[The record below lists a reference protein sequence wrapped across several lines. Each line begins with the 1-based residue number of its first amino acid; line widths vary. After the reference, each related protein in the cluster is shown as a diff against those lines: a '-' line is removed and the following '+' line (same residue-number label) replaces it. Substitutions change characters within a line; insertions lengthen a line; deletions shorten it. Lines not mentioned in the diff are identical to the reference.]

1 MSSRS
6 IDQGGYR
13 GGYAP
18 QAVDDDQESI
28 SVIDQYSNFDG
39 TYNSTRDL
47 RIEGQVKGTIECRG
61 TLHIAQG
68 ANVNARVEAENI
80 SVAGEL
86 DGEITCRGRLQ
97 LMPSGRV
104 RGKINTVT
112 LVIHEGAFYEGEL
125 EMTGQEGRSGSR
137 ATRSRS
143 PLPSQQSSTPVS
155 QRESPREALADED
168 VGQQPPP
175 AAGSSNTFIRRFG
188 GQEQQWDDA
197 GPQDPDDDR
206 NNNA

>member
-1 MSSRS
+1 MSSRPM
-6 IDQGGYR
+6 DQGTFR
-13 GGYAP
+13 GFPP
-18 QAVDDDQESI
+18 QGQVEPQGSI

-97 LMPSGRV
+97 ILPSGRV
-104 RGKINTVT
+104 TGKINTVS
-112 LVIHEGAFYEGEL
+112 LVIHEGAFYEGDL
-125 EMTGQEGRSGSR
+125 EMGSQDSRYSGRTRRAAVGGTTSSQPATSREESGDEPEPAS
-137 ATRSRS
+137 AT
-143 PLPSQQSSTPVS
+143 
-155 QRESPREALADED
+155 
-168 VGQQPPP
+168 P
-175 AAGSSNTFIRRFG
+175 AAANTFIRRFG
-188 GQEQQWDDA
+188 GQEQQWDSSRSGAESTPEQGDE
-197 GPQDPDDDR
+197 
-206 NNNA
+206 

>member
-1 MSSRS
+1 MTSR
-6 IDQGGYR
+6 IMETGGY

-18 QAVDDDQESI
+18 AVDDDQESI
-28 SVIDQYSNFDG
+28 SVIDRYSNFDG
-39 TYNSTRDL
+39 TYQSTRDL

-86 DGEITCRGRLQ
+86 EGEITCRGRLQ
-97 LMPSGRV
+97 LLPSGRV

-125 EMTGQEGRSGSR
+125 EMASPDQRLPGRS
-137 ATRSRS
+137 ARSRS
-143 PLPSQQSSTPVS
+143 VLSSSTSGPVPIN
-155 QRESPREALADED
+155 QGENNEGGAQA
-168 VGQQPPP
+168 QPAT
-175 AAGSSNTFIRRFG
+175 AAGASTFIRRFG
-188 GQEQQWDDA
+188 GQEQQWEEPRPSES
-197 GPQDPDDDR
+197 GNDDR
-206 NNNA
+206 AES

>member
-1 MSSRS
+1 MSSRP

-112 LVIHEGAFYEGEL
+112 LVVHEGAFYEGEL
-125 EMTGQEGRSGSR
+125 EMTGQEGRLGSR
-137 ATRSRS
+137 SARGRT
-143 PLPSQQSSTPVS
+143 PLPSQQSSAPVS
-155 QRESPREALADED
+155 QKEVPREDIDDDDAPTQAA
-168 VGQQPPP
+168 P
-175 AAGSSNTFIRRFG
+175 AGSSNTFIRRFG
-188 GQEQQWDDA
+188 GQEQQWDENRSQGAD
-197 GPQDPDDDR
+197 GDGNDDS
-206 NNNA
+206 

>member
-1 MSSRS
+1 MMASRPM
-6 IDQGGYR
+6 DQGAFR
-13 GGYAP
+13 GFGGQMPAEAP
-18 QAVDDDQESI
+18 ESI

-86 DGEITCRGRLQ
+86 EGEITCRGKLQ
-97 LMPSGRV
+97 LLPSGRV
-104 RGKINTVT
+104 TGKINTVT

-125 EMTGQEGRSGSR
+125 EMGGQDGRYSGR
-137 ATRSRS
+137 ARRRDVGAASS
-143 PLPSQQSSTPVS
+143 PLAAPPRDETSDNNTTP
-155 QRESPREALADED
+155 A
-168 VGQQPPP
+168 P
-175 AAGSSNTFIRRFG
+175 AAQTAAPNTFIRRFG
-188 GQEQQWDDA
+188 GQEQQWE
-197 GPQDPDDDR
+197 GNR
-206 NNNA
+206 NGEPATADQSDE

>member
-1 MSSRS
+1 MSSRPM
-6 IDQGGYR
+6 DQGAFR
-13 GGYAP
+13 GFAP
-18 QAVDDDQESI
+18 QQQQAEQQESI

-97 LMPSGRV
+97 ILPSGRV
-104 RGKINTVT
+104 TGKIDTVT

-125 EMTGQEGRSGSR
+125 EMGGQDSRYSGRSRR
-137 ATRSRS
+137 AALGGGAS
-143 PLPSQQSSTPVS
+143 PAPG
-155 QRESPREALADED
+155 REREEPENED
-168 VGQQPPP
+168 DATP
-175 AAGSSNTFIRRFG
+175 AAPAASPNTFIRRFG
-188 GQEQQWDDA
+188 GQEQQWDTSRA
-197 GPQDPDDDR
+197 GGESSEQADE
-206 NNNA
+206 

>member
-1 MSSRS
+1 MSSRPM
-6 IDQGGYR
+6 DQGGYR

-18 QAVDDDQESI
+18 QAVEDDQESI

-68 ANVNARVEAENI
+68 ANVNAKVEAENI

-125 EMTGQEGRSGSR
+125 EMNGPDNRLGGRSSR
-137 ATRSRS
+137 GRTSLS
-143 PLPSQQSSTPVS
+143 SQQSSTPVS
-155 QRESPREALADED
+155 QRESYDENADDD
-168 VGQQPPP
+168 VPQQPT
-175 AAGSSNTFIRRFG
+175 AQAGSSNTFIRRFG
-188 GQEQQWDDA
+188 GQEQQWDENR
-197 GPQDPDDDR
+197 PHDPGSDG
-206 NNNA
+206 NGET